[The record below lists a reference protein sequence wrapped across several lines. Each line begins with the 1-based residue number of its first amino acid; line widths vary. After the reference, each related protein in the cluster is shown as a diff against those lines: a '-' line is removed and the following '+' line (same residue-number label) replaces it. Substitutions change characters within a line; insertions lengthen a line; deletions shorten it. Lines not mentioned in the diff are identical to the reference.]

1 LLNVDFTVKLP
12 PPDRSLGSNTDL
24 NTSLFNTSLFDDLEM
39 YVNDIQVG
47 TTALDGEP
55 EVVNETSATALV
67 KGNNLLG
74 PVSSLH
80 QQYLA
85 L

>member
-1 LLNVDFTVKLP
+1 
-12 PPDRSLGSNTDL
+12 
-24 NTSLFNTSLFDDLEM
+24 M

-47 TTALDGEP
+47 TTALDGKP
-55 EVVNETSATALV
+55 EIANETSATAFV

-80 QQYLA
+80 QLYLA
-85 L
+85 WWSGFQLGEVKPKPNRFLTN

>member
-1 LLNVDFTVKLP
+1 
-12 PPDRSLGSNTDL
+12 
-24 NTSLFNTSLFDDLEM
+24 M

-55 EVVNETSATALV
+55 EVVNETSATAFV

-74 PVSSLH
+74 PVSTCSLASTVFSILLT
-80 QQYLA
+80 Y
-85 L
+85 